1 MPEASC
7 SSSAFTAM
15 PCELCPRKC
24 GIDRSSGE
32 LGFCGVGD
40 EFKIA
45 RAAPHMWEEPVIS
58 GQNGSGAIF
67 FSGCS
72 LRCVFCQNKKISH
85 GACGRTVTDAE
96 LEKLIFELVDA
107 GVHNIDLVTAT
118 HYTDR
123 LVPLL
128 ERIKPSLPVPIV
140 WNSSGYERTETL
152 SRLDG
157 LVDIYLPDLKYF
169 DRELSKSYSSA
180 PDYFPVA
187 IAAIKE
193 MHRQVG
199 APVIEN
205 GLMKKGVIVRHLV
218 LPGCRKDSLRLLDE
232 LAATVGRDGILLSV
246 MSQYT
251 PEFLGECEY
260 KNLSRRVTRFEYES
274 VLVRVA
280 ELGFDGFSQDRSS
293 ATARYTPEFFS

>member
-1 MPEASC
+1 ML
-7 SSSAFTAM
+7 
-15 PCELCPRKC
+15 CELCPRKC
-24 GIDRSSGE
+24 GIDRGAGE

-85 GACGRTVTDAE
+85 SAYGRTVTDAE
-96 LEKLIFELVDA
+96 LERLIFELVDA
-107 GVHNIDLVTAT
+107 DVHNINFVTAT

-140 WNSSGYERTETL
+140 WNSSGYERVSTL

-169 DRELSKSYSSA
+169 DPELSKCYSSA

-187 IAAIKE
+187 IGAIKE
-193 MHRQVG
+193 MCRQVG
-199 APVIEN
+199 AAVTEN
-205 GLMKKGVIVRHLV
+205 GIMKKGVIVRHLV

-232 LAATVGRDGILLSV
+232 LAAAVEKNGILLSL

-251 PEFLGECEY
+251 PEFLGEDECEY
-260 KNLSRRVTRFEYES
+260 KNLTRRVTRFEYES
-274 VLVRVA
+274 VLARAA
-280 ELGFDGFSQDRSS
+280 ELGFEGFSQDRSS
-293 ATARYTPEFFS
+293 ATAKYTPEFFGCP